1 MKISQKLLGGF
12 GVILLLLAI
21 LVGVSYYEFHN
32 VDQTYSELISKE
44 DEKIIL
50 ITEANSLVNEQSKA
64 VRGYLLLGDETALQ
78 SYEKA
83 NSRYQEVSKSLEGLL
98 VTEKGKSLL
107 AEMNKLNDDY
117 GVIAQQLIAYKK
129 QNKVTEYQQLVK
141 TQERDAARKFTE
153 KAQEFKKFVGDY
165 VQTVSNETSIRVQAV
180 KQFLIMLA
188 GVAIIVGTVIAV
200 MINRIISRPIIA
212 ITNAAKELG
221 AGNLTIEDVQVKG
234 KDEIG
239 ELAVA
244 FNQTKN
250 DLRDLIKKVQS
261 NAEQVAASSEEL
273 FASSEQAAQATNHVS
288 SVVEEVASGSE
299 TQTRGMDETKRAIE
313 ENAIAIQ
320 RIAESTSAVSDSAM
334 EVLTESK
341 QGNEIIKRTI
351 KQMEEIQASVKE
363 SADVVRTLGEN
374 SKEIGNIV
382 ETINQ
387 IAEQTNLLA
396 LNAAIE
402 AARAGE
408 HGKGFAVV
416 ADEVRKLA
424 EQSRQSTEQIAS
436 LIEGI
441 QQNTAHAVQAM
452 EKGTKDVEAGTAV
465 ANDAGE
471 AFQHIL
477 FSVEQAV
484 EGMQEVSAA
493 TEEISASTQQVTA
506 SVEQMADIA
515 SGISESM
522 QGVAAS
528 SEEQLASAEEITAA
542 AESLSNLAQEL
553 QHEVSQFNV

>member
-1 MKISQKLLGGF
+1 MKIGQKLLGGV
-12 GVILLLLAI
+12 GAVLLLLVI
-21 LVGVSYYEFHN
+21 VVGVSYYEFRN
-32 VDQTYSELISKE
+32 VDATYKELINRE
-44 DEKIIL
+44 DQKIIL

-64 VRGYLLLGDETALQ
+64 IRGYLLLGDETALQ

-83 NSRYQEVSKSLEGLL
+83 DSRYHEVSKSLEGLL
-98 VTEKGKSLL
+98 VTEKGRKLL
-107 AEMNKLNDDY
+107 VEMNKLNADY
-117 GVIAQQLIAYKK
+117 GVIAQQLITYKK
-129 QNKVTEYQQLVK
+129 QNKVAEYQQLVK
-141 TQERDAARKFTE
+141 TQERDAARTFTE
-153 KAQEFKKFVGDY
+153 KAQELKKAVEDY
-165 VQTVSNETSIRVQAV
+165 VQTVSNEASAKVQAV
-180 KQFLIMLA
+180 KQFLLIVA
-188 GVAIIVGTVIAV
+188 GASIILGAVIAFSMNKIISGPIVAIT
-200 MINRIISRPIIA
+200 R
-212 ITNAAKELG
+212 AAKEMG
-221 AGNLTIEDVQVKG
+221 AGDLTIEDVQVKS
-234 KDEIG
+234 KDEIS
-239 ELAVA
+239 ELAA
-244 FNQTKN
+244 SFNQTKN
-250 DLRDLIKKVQS
+250 QLRDLIKKIQS
-261 NAEQVAASSEEL
+261 NTEQVAASSEEL
-273 FASSEQAAQATNHVS
+273 FASSEQAVQATTHVS
-288 SVVEEVASGSE
+288 SAVDEVASGSE
-299 TQTRGMDETKRAIE
+299 TQARGMDETKRAVE

-334 EVLTESK
+334 EVLAESK

-351 KQMEEIQASVKE
+351 KQMEEIRASVIE
-363 SADVVRTLGEN
+363 SADVIRTLGEN

-452 EKGTKDVEAGTAV
+452 EKGTKEVEAGTAV

-477 FSVEQAV
+477 SSVEQAV
-484 EGMQEVSAA
+484 GEMQEVSAA
-493 TEEISASTQQVTA
+493 TEEISASTEQVTA
-506 SVEQMADIA
+506 SVEQMASIT

-528 SEEQLASAEEITAA
+528 SEEQLASAQEITAA

-553 QHEVSQFNV
+553 QHEVSLFKV

>member
-1 MKISQKLLGGF
+1 MRIGQKLLGGF
-12 GVILLLLAI
+12 GVVLLLLVI
-21 LVGVSYYEFHN
+21 LAGVSYYEFHN
-32 VDQTYSELISKE
+32 IDTTYNELISKE
-44 DEKIIL
+44 DQKIVL
-50 ITEANSLVNEQSKA
+50 VTEANSLVNEKSKA
-64 VRGYLLLGDETALQ
+64 VRGYLLLGDEVALQ
-78 SYEKA
+78 SYENA
-83 NSRYQEVSKSLEGLL
+83 DRRYREVSESLQGLL
-98 VTEKGKSLL
+98 VTEKGKQLL

-117 GVIAQQLIAYKK
+117 GVIAQQLITYKK
-129 QNKVTEYQQLVK
+129 QNKVAEYQQLVK

-165 VQTVSNETSIRVQAV
+165 VQTVSNETSVKVQAV
-180 KQFLIMLA
+180 NQFLLMIAGAAIILGAVMAFIMNKTIS
-188 GVAIIVGTVIAV
+188 GSIVAITRG
-200 MINRIISRPIIA
+200 
-212 ITNAAKELG
+212 AKELG
-221 AGNLTIEDVQVKG
+221 AGDLTIEDIQVKN

-239 ELAVA
+239 ELASS

-250 DLRDLIKKVQS
+250 QLRDLIKKIQS
-261 NAEQVAASSEEL
+261 NTEQVAASSEEL
-273 FASSEQAAQATNHVS
+273 FASSEQAIQATTHVS
-288 SVVEEVASGSE
+288 SAVDEVASGSE
-299 TQTRGMDETKRAIE
+299 TQARGMDETKRAVE

-320 RIAESTSAVSDSAM
+320 RIAESTAMVSDSAM
-334 EVLTESK
+334 EVLAESK

-351 KQMEEIQASVKE
+351 KQMEEIRASVTE
-363 SADVVRTLGEN
+363 SADVIRTLGEN

-436 LIEGI
+436 LIGGI
-441 QQNTAHAVQAM
+441 QQNTAHAVRAM
-452 EKGTKDVEAGTAV
+452 EKGTKEVEAGTAV
-465 ANDAGE
+465 AHDAGE

-477 FSVEQAV
+477 SSVEQAV
-484 EGMQEVSAA
+484 GEMQEISAA
-493 TEEISASTQQVTA
+493 TEEISASTEQVTA
-506 SVEQMADIA
+506 SVEQITTIT

-528 SEEQLASAEEITAA
+528 SEEQLASAQEITSAA
-542 AESLSNLAQEL
+542 QSLSNLAQEL
-553 QHEVSQFNV
+553 QHEVSLFRV